1 MTPTWRPD
9 PTPDPNPGPYR
20 HGRFDVAFLNE
31 VCPMDGGHGAFLSQ
45 AALWLTPFAARRL
58 LKATRGCFV
67 PAPISSHVNP
77 NSVLAIRNARA
88 NLDIDKYTR
97 AECFKS
103 LRCLSAPA
111 VRSPRRYRQGRVEGS
126 FGCAGSSD
134 CTRLAVKP
142 NRITLNLSN
151 VPWPSSYLA
160 QP

>member
-1 MTPTWRPD
+1 M
-9 PTPDPNPGPYR
+9 
-20 HGRFDVAFLNE
+20 AFLNE
-31 VCPMDGGHGAFLSQ
+31 VCPMEGGHGAFLSQ

-67 PAPISSHVNP
+67 EAPISSHVNP

-111 VRSPRRYRQGRVEGS
+111 ERSPRRYRKGRVEGS
-126 FGCAGSSD
+126 FGRGILGLHSPRRKA
-134 CTRLAVKP
+134 
-142 NRITLNLSN
+142 
-151 VPWPSSYLA
+151 
-160 QP
+160 

>member
-1 MTPTWRPD
+1 M
-9 PTPDPNPGPYR
+9 
-20 HGRFDVAFLNE
+20 AFLNE
-31 VCPMDGGHGAFLSQ
+31 VCPMEGGHGAFLSQ

-97 AECFKS
+97 AECFQS

-126 FGCAGSSD
+126 FGCG
-134 CTRLAVKP
+134 L
-142 NRITLNLSN
+142 L
-151 VPWPSSYLA
+151 
-160 QP
+160 

>member
-1 MTPTWRPD
+1 MCELVHRGTATTTWRPG

-20 HGRFDVAFLNE
+20 HGRYDAAFLNE
-31 VCPMDGGHGAFLSQ
+31 VCPMEGGHGAFLSQ

-67 PAPISSHVNP
+67 QAPISRHVNP
-77 NSVLAIRNARA
+77 HSVLAIRNARA

-126 FGCAGSSD
+126 FGCAGSTD

-142 NRITLNLSN
+142 ILS
-151 VPWPSSYLA
+151 P
-160 QP
+160 QT